1 MKMSN
6 KQVVAIFMLGV
17 ALLLGAFWAGLY
29 VVKQDTTATGTTQG
43 VVANQN
49 SQGGPAGKQTASNA
63 NLQSSE
69 QASSD
74 GARYAVLVAAFGTQ
88 DKAKQLE
95 SELRKKYLSAHVQ
108 IENGLYRV
116 RIGPYD
122 KRDADKVAGELS
134 NERKGIMILPWTQN

>member
-1 MKMSN
+1 MSN
-6 KQVVAIFMLGV
+6 KQVIAIFMLGV

-29 VVKQDTTATGTTQG
+29 VVKQDTTASAGQG
-43 VVANQN
+43 AAANQN
-49 SQGGPAGKQTASNA
+49 SQSGSAGKQTSPNA
-63 NLQSSE
+63 NTLPGEQS
-69 QASSD
+69 SSD

-108 IENGLYRV
+108 MENGLYRV

>member
-6 KQVVAIFMLGV
+6 KQVIAIFMLGV
-17 ALLLGAFWAGLY
+17 ALMLGAFWAGLY
-29 VVKQDTTATGTTQG
+29 VVKQDTTTNNGQG

-49 SQGGPAGKQTASNA
+49 SQSGQAGKQTSPNA
-63 NLQSSE
+63 NALSRDQSSG
-69 QASSD
+69 D
-74 GARYAVLVAAFGTQ
+74 NARYAVLVAAFGTL

-108 IENGLYRV
+108 IEDGLYRV

-134 NERKGIMILPWTQN
+134 NERKGIMILQWTQN

>member
-1 MKMSN
+1 MSN
-6 KQVVAIFMLGV
+6 KQVIAIFMLGV

-29 VVKQDTTATGTTQG
+29 VVKQDTTATSSQG
-43 VVANQN
+43 VAANQN
-49 SQGGPAGKQTASNA
+49 SQSGQAGKLASSNA
-63 NLQSSE
+63 NLLSSE
-69 QASSD
+69 QSSSD

>member
-6 KQVVAIFMLGV
+6 KQVIAIFMLGV

-29 VVKQDTTATGTTQG
+29 VVKQDTTATGGQG
-43 VVANQN
+43 VAANQN
-49 SQGGPAGKQTASNA
+49 SQGGQGGKLASSNA
-63 NLQSSE
+63 NMLSGEQSP
-69 QASSD
+69 SD